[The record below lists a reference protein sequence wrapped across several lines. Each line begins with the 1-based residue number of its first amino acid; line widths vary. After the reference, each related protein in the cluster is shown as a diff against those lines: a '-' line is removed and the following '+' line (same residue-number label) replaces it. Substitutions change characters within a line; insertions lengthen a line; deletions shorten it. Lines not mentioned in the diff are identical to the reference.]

1 MEHKIN
7 DIVLGEVSG
16 IQPYGAFMRLENG
29 EQGLVHISEISS
41 YFVKNIHD
49 HVNVGQKIK
58 VKIIDIL
65 EDKQLYRLSI
75 KQVGTRSRQNVRQL
89 KSPYNAKKR
98 YKIPLDQQDFTPR
111 QDKLEEWIEE
121 ETMKINNEVK

>member
-1 MEHKIN
+1 MDSNFNVEVAKIRSLMERVEKPHTNYQAVLNEERLIN
-7 DIVLGEVSG
+7 EANGIKKEVT
-16 IQPYGAFMRLENG
+16 RNE
-29 EQGLVHISEISS
+29 
-41 YFVKNIHD
+41 
-49 HVNVGQKIK
+49 
-58 VKIIDIL
+58 IIDIL

-89 KSPYNAKKR
+89 KSPYNVKKR
-98 YKIPLDQQDFTPR
+98 YKIPLDQQDFTPL

>member
-16 IQPYGAFMRLENG
+16 ILPYGAFMRLENG

-98 YKIPLDQQDFTPR
+98 YKIPLDQQDFTPL

>member
-1 MEHKIN
+1 M
-7 DIVLGEVSG
+7 
-16 IQPYGAFMRLENG
+16 
-29 EQGLVHISEISS
+29 QGLQETTKGLGLSKYISFPG
-41 YFVKNIHD
+41 YMT
-49 HVNVGQKIK
+49 NVGQKIK

-98 YKIPLDQQDFTPR
+98 YKIPLDQQDFTPL